1 MASSIIQRSFA
12 SGELDPALHSR
23 VDQVRY
29 GTGLKTLRN
38 AFVRKNGGADGRSG
52 SIFIDEGKSRS
63 KQHRKIPFQLSLS
76 VKYQIVVGEGY
87 FRFIKDDALITDSTK
102 AITGITQANPGVIT
116 SVAHGFTNG
125 QELELADIVGM
136 TQLNGRNFFVAG
148 ATANTYTLTY
158 RDGTPVD
165 TTAFG
170 AYVSGGTASR
180 IYEIANEYL
189 EADLRALHY
198 SQSADVLNITHQSYP
213 PAELRRFGDANWTF
227 GDKTFSP
234 QGYVLPF
241 SITGPGG
248 AIPILYAVTAVS
260 SVTGE
265 ETIPL
270 PLAPTY
276 TITSITNGFPSVVTT
291 SIAHNHLNGERVR
304 MILPSGSGMEE
315 LNFRIFQVK
324 AVTATTFEL
333 QGEDTTSYTPYTAGG
348 TLNFLTYGA
357 NWTNP
362 TPAAPVIFTLPDA
375 VGFREYNIYKSVN
388 GGTFGIIGISKG
400 LTFKDEGFEPDT
412 LVSFPTG
419 TNPFRGAGNYPAIS
433 TYVQQ
438 RLFFANT
445 INNPEDV
452 WGSGIGQYNNFD
464 RVSPSN
470 NDEAMQFKLAGEEV
484 NPVRH
489 IFNLGGLTILSDVGE
504 WISTGDQD
512 GSLSPSNISPKQVS
526 GNGASYVK
534 PAIIDFSAVY
544 IQEHGEVVRDFRA
557 DLQGGDLSAFSH
569 HLYKN
574 KKVVSMAYQKTP
586 NSILWMAMDD
596 GSLVSLTYIREQ
608 QIIGFARHDFDGGF
622 VEDVSAYRNSNEYE
636 VFVTVRRTIDGQTR
650 RYIERFFTRRIVD
663 IIDNIFMDSAL
674 SYDGRNT
681 GSTTMTL
688 SGGTTWGTNETLTLT
703 SSAAF
708 FAVSDVGKEIHF
720 YNDDGVLLLRFK
732 INAFTSSTV
741 VTGKANYV
749 VPAALRTTATLEW
762 AKAVNQVSGL
772 WHLEGET
779 LSVVGDRTVI
789 ASPNNSATNYETCV
803 VNDGVIELGGFYA
816 VVHAGLPFIVD
827 IVTLP
832 IDSAQ
837 GETLQNKNKLNGKV
851 TGRFEDTAGVY
862 VGTRE
867 PTGADL
873 LANLFDAKIREDE
886 NYDSP
891 NNLING
897 LVEFNVDSTWD
908 KTGQVF
914 IRQVDPL
921 PISLVSVVS
930 EGLFPFK
937 GGA

>member
-23 VDQVRY
+23 VDQARY
-29 GTGLKTLRN
+29 ATGLKTLRN
-38 AFVRKNGGADGRSG
+38 AYVRKNGGADSRPGT
-52 SIFIDEGKSRS
+52 IYIAEGKSRT
-63 KQHRKIPFQLSLS
+63 KKHRHIPFQVSTS
-76 VKYQIVVGEGY
+76 VKYQIVLGEGY
-87 FRFIKDDALITDSTK
+87 IRFIKNDALITDSTK
-102 AITGITQANPGVIT
+102 NITAITQANPGVFT
-116 SVAHGFTNG
+116 SVAHGFSNG
-125 QELELADIVGM
+125 QELAIAGVLGM
-136 TQLNGRNFFVAG
+136 VQLNNQNFFVANV
-148 ATANTYTLTY
+148 TANTYELTY

-170 AYVSGGTASR
+170 AYISGGTASR
-180 IYEIANEYL
+180 IYEISTPYL
-189 EADLRALHY
+189 EADLPFIHY
-198 SQSADVLNITHQSYP
+198 SQSADVMNITHQSYP
-213 PAELRRFGDANWTF
+213 PAELRRVSDASWTYF
-227 GDKTFSP
+227 YNGFQPSLSLINPWGGTATAGAVP
-234 QGYVLPF
+234 IIYA
-241 SITGPGG
+241 IT
-248 AIPILYAVTAVS
+248 AIS
-260 SVTGE
+260 SVNGE
-265 ETIPL
+265 ETL
-270 PLAPTY
+270 PIIHDFKS
-276 TITSITNGFPSVVTT
+276 ITSITQAFPAVVTT
-291 SIAHNHLNGERVR
+291 SAVHGHIDNEIVR
-304 MILPSGSGMEE
+304 MNIPSVAGMTE
-315 LNFRIFQVK
+315 LDNRWFFIRVLS
-324 AVTATTFEL
+324 TTTFAL
-333 QGEDTTSYTPYTAGG
+333 VGEDSTTYTAYTAGG
-348 TLNFLTYGA
+348 FANFGSQGA
-357 NWTNP
+357 LAAVP
-362 TPAAPVIFTLPDA
+362 TVAAPAVLTWGDA
-375 VGFREYNIYKSVN
+375 TGVLQYNIYKSQS
-388 GGTFGIIGISKG
+388 GGVFGLIGIASG
-400 LTFKDEGFEPDT
+400 VSFKDEGFEPN
-412 LVSFPTG
+412 SSIIFPFAV
-419 TNPFRGAGNYPAIS
+419 NPFRTAGNYPAIS

-445 INNPEDV
+445 INKPEDV
-452 WGSGIGQYNNFD
+452 WASAIGNYSNFNSQSSD
-464 RVSPSN
+464 
-470 NDEAMQFKLAGEEV
+470 NDQSLQFRLAGEEV

-489 IFNLGGLTILSDVGE
+489 IFNMGSLTMLSDVAE
-504 WISTGDQD
+504 WICSGDQD
-512 GSLSPSNISPKQVS
+512 GTLTPSNINPKQQS
-526 GNGASYVK
+526 GNGASYLK
-534 PAIIDFSAVY
+534 PVIIDFSAVY
-544 IQEHGEVVRDFRA
+544 IQEPGEVVRDFRA

-708 FAVSDVGKEIHF
+708 FAAADVGKEIHF

-749 VPAALRTTATLEW
+749 VPVALRTTATLEW

-789 ASPNNSATNYETCV
+789 ASPNNTATNYETCV
-803 VNDGVIELGGFYA
+803 VTDGVIDLGGFFA

-832 IDSAQ
+832 VDSAQ

-862 VGTRE
+862 IGTRE